1 MKKGLF
7 TLLFLFLCTHCTQ
20 KKELLITE
28 FSQKDIKNA
37 VLIDVRTPEE
47 YQAGHLE
54 QAININW
61 FDTDFQNQVEELD
74 SKNTFYVYCKK
85 GGRSAKAAQLL
96 DSLGYEVVDLLGGYE
111 AYLNAE

>member
-1 MKKGLF
+1 MKKGLL
-7 TLLFLFLCTHCTQ
+7 TFLFLLLCTQCTQ

-61 FDTDFQNQVEELD
+61 FDTDFQNQVE
-74 SKNTFYVYCKK
+74 
-85 GGRSAKAAQLL
+85 A
-96 DSLGYEVVDLLGGYE
+96 
-111 AYLNAE
+111 